1 MILNCYCNALK
12 IEVNNE
18 SPERERAGEKGRG
31 NSNVGIIT
39 VGIFMCGR
47 RPVPIYGGPQVA
59 GEQERT

>member
-1 MILNCYCNALK
+1 M
-12 IEVNNE
+12 
-18 SPERERAGEKGRG
+18 
-31 NSNVGIIT
+31 GIIT